1 MSYHDIKSVMLRPG
15 ETVYEASRRID
26 TIRELRAQRHAP
38 VDKLAERDRLTR
50 YWKAA
55 YPQWQ
60 PELCRIDP
68 NFALV
73 HVASF
78 RRGMLHGRLSL
89 LPGHVPPHIAR
100 QRAMS
105 GLRPAPRAQVEANPP
120 AQGDLFEITP

>member
-1 MSYHDIKSVMLRPG
+1 MNYHDIKSVMLHPG
-15 ETVYEASRRID
+15 ETVYEARRRI
-26 TIRELRAQRHAP
+26 EAVRAARALP
-38 VDKLAERDRLTR
+38 TPLDKLAERDRLTR

-73 HVASF
+73 HADAF
-78 RRGMLHGRLSL
+78 LPGMNFGRLSL

-100 QRAMS
+100 QRAMA
-105 GLRPAPRAQVEANPP
+105 GLRPAPHIQFEASPP
-120 AQGDLFEITP
+120 AQRDLFEITQ

>member
-1 MSYHDIKSVMLRPG
+1 MNYLDIKSEMLKPG
-15 ETVYEASRRID
+15 ETVYEASRRIGL
-26 TIRELRAQRHAP
+26 IRQLRAQWRAP
-38 VDKLAERDRLTR
+38 IDKLAERDRLTR

-73 HVASF
+73 HVDTF
-78 RRGMLHGRLSL
+78 RPGMNFGHLSL

-100 QRAMS
+100 RQWMTLQHAAPIATAISPAAQR
-105 GLRPAPRAQVEANPP
+105 
-120 AQGDLFEITP
+120 DLFETQA